1 MDPATIGGVLLGLA
15 AIFISLI
22 MEGGKPGA
30 LLLIP
35 PLIIVFGGT
44 FGAAMAGGLMK
55 DFTTGIKMISRALSS
70 KPESPDEVV
79 RTLVGFA
86 ERARRDGL
94 LALEEAARQIEDP
107 FMRKGIE
114 MAVDGTDPEELR
126 VILETEIDAKR
137 ASDKIG
143 TNLFLKMGGYAPTMG
158 IIGTVLGL
166 VHVLENLSQP
176 EKLGPLISGAFVATL
191 WGILSANVMWLPIG
205 SKLQRMSDLEVHHM
219 ELLLEGIMSIQAGAN
234 PRVIQQKL
242 LSFLPASERAALAG
256 DEAA

>member
-1 MDPATIGGVLLGLA
+1 MDPATIAGVAMGFV
-15 AIFISLI
+15 AIFLSMI
-22 MEGGKPGA
+22 MEGGQPTA

-35 PLIIVFGGT
+35 PIVIVFGGT

-55 DFTTGIKMISRALSS
+55 DFTTGLKQFSRAMSS
-70 KPESPDEVV
+70 KPEAPDEVV

-126 VILETEIDAKR
+126 NILETEIDAKKKT
-137 ASDKIG
+137 DKIG
-143 TNLFLKMGGYAPTMG
+143 IVLFQKMGGYAPTMG

-166 VHVLENLSQP
+166 VHVLENLSEP
-176 EKLGPLISGAFVATL
+176 SKLGPLISGAFVATL
-191 WGILSANVMWLPIG
+191 WGILSANVIWLPIA
-205 SKLQRMSDLEVHHM
+205 SKLQRLSELEAHHM
-219 ELLLEGIMSIQAGAN
+219 ELLLEGIMSIQAGSN

-242 LSFLPASERAALAG
+242 LSFLPEKDRAALG
-256 DEAA
+256 GEEAA